1 MKRVKLFFF
10 PISCAEN
17 TLRTNVYWYWHIPGR
32 VILMSRHPTSFSL
45 NLSIILHLLSFRNI
59 RPIINQWKQSFQNQC
74 NLEHQ
79 STWSLVTHGFKPSIF
94 FFFQAK
100 DVSIVVVGVGKN
112 FPEKE
117 SNLKDIA
124 GSKGKTLRY
133 GNFDALS
140 GKVDEILN
148 EMCGKAF
155 AFLFFFM
162 LFFS

>member
-1 MKRVKLFFF
+1 M
-10 PISCAEN
+10 
-17 TLRTNVYWYWHIPGR
+17 TL
-32 VILMSRHPTSFSL
+32 
-45 NLSIILHLLSFRNI
+45 
-59 RPIINQWKQSFQNQC
+59 
-74 NLEHQ
+74 
-79 STWSLVTHGFKPSIF
+79 GFKPSIF
-94 FFFQAK
+94 FFLFQAK

-155 AFLFFFM
+155 AFLFFFGA
-162 LFFS
+162 FFLRTIDLIPLQLDFPIWLIVQNR

>member
-1 MKRVKLFFF
+1 MASKRQFFF
-10 PISCAEN
+10 
-17 TLRTNVYWYWHIPGR
+17 L
-32 VILMSRHPTSFSL
+32 
-45 NLSIILHLLSFRNI
+45 
-59 RPIINQWKQSFQNQC
+59 
-74 NLEHQ
+74 
-79 STWSLVTHGFKPSIF
+79 
-94 FFFQAK
+94 FQAK

-148 EMCGKAF
+148 EMCGNAF
-155 AFLFFFM
+155 AFLFFFGA
-162 LFFS
+162 FFLRTIDLIPLQLDFPKQRWNS

>member
-1 MKRVKLFFF
+1 M
-10 PISCAEN
+10 
-17 TLRTNVYWYWHIPGR
+17 TL
-32 VILMSRHPTSFSL
+32 
-45 NLSIILHLLSFRNI
+45 
-59 RPIINQWKQSFQNQC
+59 
-74 NLEHQ
+74 
-79 STWSLVTHGFKPSIF
+79 GFKTSIF
-94 FFFQAK
+94 FFLFQAK

-112 FPEKE
+112 FPEKD

-155 AFLFFFM
+155 AFLFFLV
-162 LFFS
+162 LFFLEPLI

>member
-1 MKRVKLFFF
+1 M
-10 PISCAEN
+10 
-17 TLRTNVYWYWHIPGR
+17 
-32 VILMSRHPTSFSL
+32 
-45 NLSIILHLLSFRNI
+45 NLSVFDIDCWVGDKDSFEYDMTYPVDSSTFISLVLLFSSLIVSYFICSGFRNI
-59 RPIINQWKQSFQNQC
+59 RPMINQWKQSFPNQW
-74 NLEHQ
+74 L
-79 STWSLVTHGFKPSIF
+79 LPSNRQF
-94 FFFQAK
+94 FFLFQAK

-148 EMCGKAF
+148 EMCGKAV
-155 AFLFFFM
+155 AFLFFLV
-162 LFFS
+162 LFFLEP

>member
-1 MKRVKLFFF
+1 M
-10 PISCAEN
+10 
-17 TLRTNVYWYWHIPGR
+17 
-32 VILMSRHPTSFSL
+32 
-45 NLSIILHLLSFRNI
+45 NLSVFDIDCWVGDKDSFEYDMTYPVGSSTFTSLVLLFSSLIVSYFICSGFRNI
-59 RPIINQWKQSFQNQC
+59 RPMINQWKQSFPNQY

-79 STWSLVTHGFKPSIF
+79 NTRSFVTLGFKPSIF
-94 FFFQAK
+94 FFLFQAK

-155 AFLFFFM
+155 AFLFF
-162 LFFS
+162 LCFFS